1 MERRR
6 ATLVGGARV
15 CPAIEEDFRDGEIP
29 RAHRLMKRRDPIAV
43 PGIDGRASLE
53 EYHRDARGLWTI
65 RASQVRDAVKGR
77 LVESIG
83 RGGVCSTIEEIS
95 DDLGVE

>member
-6 ATLVGGARV
+6 ATFVGGVRV
-15 CPAIEEDFRDGEIP
+15 CPAIGEDFREGEIP

-43 PGIDGRASLE
+43 PGIDDRASLE
-53 EYHRDARGLWTI
+53 EQHRDTRGLWTI
-65 RASQVRDAVKGR
+65 RASQVCDAMEGR
-77 LVESIG
+77 FAESIG